1 MTFPQK
7 DKLEQVYSQTI
18 RSDSSTHA
26 INVAKQNGFPGRGH
40 LRRHYRDLFGK
51 LPSKTLNH
59 SLPTSIIKA
68 EQSLTKTMS
77 LTIKYSTD
85 YLSQKKNQSTQL
97 LAQVTMTGLCPNQAF
112 RQQGHF

>member
-7 DKLEQVYSQTI
+7 DKPEQVYSQTI

-26 INVAKQNGFPGRGH
+26 INLAKQNGFPGRGH

-59 SLPTSIIKA
+59 SLLTSIIKA
-68 EQSLTKTMS
+68 EEIFNQNNITHNQILDRLPQSKE
-77 LTIKYSTD
+77 
-85 YLSQKKNQSTQL
+85 
-97 LAQVTMTGLCPNQAF
+97 
-112 RQQGHF
+112 